1 MICVLPVT
9 VKETAALVPN
19 RTAVAP
25 LKPVPDRVTV
35 APPEEGPW
43 LGLTE
48 DKVGA
53 AMVVLLHASLGAK
66 PHGGIDGLGELDGA

>member
-1 MICVLPVT
+1 MICVLLVT
-9 VKETAALVPN
+9 MKEAAAVVPN

-25 LKPVPDRVTV
+25 VKPVPVKVTV

-66 PHGGIDGLGELDGA
+66 PHEA